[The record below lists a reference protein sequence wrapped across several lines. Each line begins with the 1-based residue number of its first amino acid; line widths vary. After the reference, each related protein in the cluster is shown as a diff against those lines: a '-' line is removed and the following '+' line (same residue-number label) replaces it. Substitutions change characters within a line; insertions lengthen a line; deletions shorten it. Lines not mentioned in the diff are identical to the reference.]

1 MGPEQVEGEAPTVPW
16 WVFALSIAGA
26 LLLLALA
33 VAILYK
39 VSFYTVNALL
49 KCSNY
54 CQAGLNNFSFR
65 IHVKKDFLVYVRN
78 EKLLPFEK
86 RFQQV

>member
-1 MGPEQVEGEAPTVPW
+1 MGPEQVEGEAPSVPW

-39 VSFYTVNALL
+39 VSQRKVI
-49 KCSNY
+49 CS
-54 CQAGLNNFSFR
+54 LS
-65 IHVKKDFLVYVRN
+65 
-78 EKLLPFEK
+78 
-86 RFQQV
+86 